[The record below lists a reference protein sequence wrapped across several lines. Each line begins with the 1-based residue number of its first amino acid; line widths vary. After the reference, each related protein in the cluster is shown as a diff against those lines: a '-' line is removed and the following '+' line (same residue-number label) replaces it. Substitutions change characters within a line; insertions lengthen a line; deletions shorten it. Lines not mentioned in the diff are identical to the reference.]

1 MLKPLVSW
9 IFSPSSSSSSSSEEE
24 EEEEEEESFDINNEE
39 SDYENYEND
48 NVEDQL
54 ENVDNEEKNNFL
66 SPCDVDDALEASDA
80 IPAVTVAL
88 PAPTDDTNIATTST
102 ATTIATRSTR
112 QRNNK
117 YSGGVR
123 QYQRLWTKQDEMEL
137 LKGYLDYIKQQGR
150 TATTLQSDVAS
161 FYDQVMPKFNT
172 YFNKNQLVDKLRRL
186 KRKHKM
192 VLDKSK
198 EVQVS
203 FKIPHEQAI
212 FEISHKIWGNDTD
225 HDVFDVD
232 ESRHVSESPDLIDN
246 VKMKNEYVDDCEEM
260 DKRPHKRMRLTT
272 DDVNTKNDQNYG
284 DVTSIHGFIEE
295 TMRSCFPPLLKE
307 LLDDASVEPLGA
319 LPMMLSTGEARDEQ
333 WLKRRILELE
343 VYLNRLE
350 LLQGQIKARLEELKS
365 SLD

>member
-24 EEEEEEESFDINNEE
+24 ESLDINNEE
-39 SDYENYEND
+39 SDYENFEND
-48 NVEDQL
+48 NVEDQM
-54 ENVDNEEKNNFL
+54 ENVDNEENDNFL
-66 SPCDVDDALEASDA
+66 NPCDVDDTIPIAPAASDA
-80 IPAVTVAL
+80 FPDVAVAL
-88 PAPTDDTNIATTST
+88 PALTDDTNTATTSA

-150 TATTLQSDVAS
+150 TGTTLQSDVAS
-161 FYDQVMPKFNT
+161 FYDQVIPKFST
-172 YFNKNQLVDKLRRL
+172 DFNKNQLVEKLRRL
-186 KRKHKM
+186 KRKYKM
-192 VLDKSK
+192 VLDKGK
-198 EVQVS
+198 EVQIS

-212 FEISHKIWGNDTD
+212 FEISHKIWGNETD
-225 HDVFDVD
+225 HDDLDFA
-232 ESRHVSESPDLIDN
+232 ESRHVSESPDLID
-246 VKMKNEYVDDCEEM
+246 
-260 DKRPHKRMRLTT
+260 KRPQKRMRLTT

-295 TMRSCFPPLLKE
+295 TMRSCFSPLLKE
-307 LLDDASVEPLGA
+307 LLDDAPVEPLGA
-319 LPMMLSTGEARDEQ
+319 LPMMLSTGEVRDEQ
-333 WLKRRILELE
+333 WLKQRILELE